1 VKAYHTL
8 SEEMRGGF
16 FANLLTHANTLC
28 N

>member
-1 VKAYHTL
+1 L